1 MQILIV
7 KENFKDMDKLNKLAK
22 EAFLPEE
29 YLPPDYIVKMEDFK
43 LYALYDNNLFVCLMA
58 IKTLKNMAY
67 LFYLAIDS
75 NYRSKGYG
83 KQALEEFKKLNENFQ
98 LTLDI
103 ELIDKKAK
111 NNEQRIKR
119 KNFYIKNGYKE
130 TGKGI
135 YYFGVYYEILCNEDN
150 INFELFK
157 ELMEDIKIP
166 DFNPTFLIYNLRYKF
181 NKMFHMKHL
190 KFTTKL

>member
-7 KENFKDMDKLNKLAK
+7 KENFKDMDKLNKLSKEVFLSAK
-22 EAFLPEE
+22 
-29 YLPPDYIVKMEDFK
+29 
-43 LYALYDNNLFVCLMA
+43 
-58 IKTLKNMAY
+58 
-67 LFYLAIDS
+67 
-75 NYRSKGYG
+75 
-83 KQALEEFKKLNENFQ
+83 
-98 LTLDI
+98 
-103 ELIDKKAK
+103 
-111 NNEQRIKR
+111 IKR

-130 TGKGI
+130 TRKGI